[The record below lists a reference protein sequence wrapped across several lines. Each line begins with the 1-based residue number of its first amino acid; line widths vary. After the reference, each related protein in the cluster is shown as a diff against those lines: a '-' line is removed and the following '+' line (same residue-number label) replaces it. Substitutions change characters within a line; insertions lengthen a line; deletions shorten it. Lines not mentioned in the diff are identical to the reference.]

1 MTERLALYYKDLEVA
16 KAKVR
21 KRRTMMEKE
30 AENERGGGIVGGDGH
45 SKRGGGTDGGD
56 VHSKRETGS
65 KSGANIHWLHEAT
78 QPKSHEVFNGPY
90 GIRTINYFKPLPPV
104 PFSYDAE
111 LERMWLSYDAE
122 LEWLR
127 RELELTMSAKIE
139 SKPRISFIPRDQIE
153 VHQTMQLNQL
163 QQQHQHE

>member
-1 MTERLALYYKDLEVA
+1 M
-16 KAKVR
+16 
-21 KRRTMMEKE
+21 
-30 AENERGGGIVGGDGH
+30 
-45 SKRGGGTDGGD
+45 
-56 VHSKRETGS
+56 
-65 KSGANIHWLHEAT
+65 
-78 QPKSHEVFNGPY
+78 
-90 GIRTINYFKPLPPV
+90 